1 MARVDSKGRVVLP
14 KSVRERLGL
23 DPGTEVEIVE
33 EGGKVVVR
41 PECAPEDVIGTME
54 SLVEEAAA
62 KRESRRRRIST
73 CSLASTRRRSDRG
86 HPTGRLGMGEAEGPF
101 LFDVGVVAL
110 AHGGTPVSE
119 PALAYLRDAIAGEI
133 DGVMGSARRYSRPRS
148 SRY

>member
-62 KRESRRRRIST
+62 KRESRSP
-73 CSLASTRRRSDRG
+73 AD
-86 HPTGRLGMGEAEGPF
+86 
-101 LFDVGVVAL
+101 FDVFAREHAETVRQGASN
-110 AHGGTPVSE
+110 GTT
-119 PALAYLRDAIAGEI
+119 RDG
-133 DGVMGSARRYSRPRS
+133 
-148 SRY
+148 